1 MYVGHSFGGCMHSI
15 LSGSMP
21 IEQVDRIECGTSIPS
36 FAALNKVIDNYDLG
50 RDYDLGLVLEV
61 AEYFLFR
68 GKFVQCRLE
77 GFSKYAPDMW
87 TPVDDYKAEDY
98 QRPCNH
104 AAERANVFTTNLRT
118 KLGMLSFSKFISSLS
133 LEKVFFFVFFCC

>member
-15 LSGSMP
+15 LNGSMP
-21 IEQVDRIECGTSIPS
+21 IEQVDRIECGTSIPN
-36 FAALNKVIDNYDLG
+36 FKALEKVIEDYNLG
-50 RDYDLGLVLEV
+50 HDYDLGLVFEV

-87 TPVDDYKAEDY
+87 TSVDDYKAEDF
-98 QRPCNH
+98 QRPCSHNNK
-104 AAERANVFTTNLRT
+104 RANRFITNLRT
-118 KLGMLSFSKFISSLS
+118 KLDAQHAIIKAKEVLNYT
-133 LEKVFFFVFFCC
+133 KVDSE